1 MSECR
6 FCSAPV
12 DRRKGFCG
20 YCSSRLELDLH
31 GGLEYRLYEP
41 ESERICPHCDVPLT
55 TIDLKID
62 KKFLIEKCN
71 QCKGLFFDPGE
82 LEMLMDRSVSDVF
95 HIDQGKLAAL
105 QTKHFKARGKEFK
118 YIKCPSC
125 RTIMNRRTF
134 GYKSG
139 VIVDH
144 CNKHGYWLDEGEL
157 RQLQEWKKAGGE
169 LQQKAS
175 NRNVSGQS
183 LENNSGKSDSGL
195 SSLNPKQKSSIF
207 SHQTDRLDSSVDILD
222 LFSSFLR

>member
-1 MSECR
+1 MAECR

-12 DRRKGFCG
+12 DRRKGFCD
-20 YCSSRLELDLH
+20 YCNSRLELDLH

-41 ESERICPHCDVPLT
+41 ESERICPHCDIPLT

-62 KKFLIEKCN
+62 KKFLIEKCS

-82 LEMLMDRSVSDVF
+82 LEMLLEKSVSNVF
-95 HIDQGKLAAL
+95 HVDDAKLTEL
-105 QTKHFKARGKEFK
+105 QKQHFQARDKDFK
-118 YIKCPSC
+118 YIKCPAC
-125 RTIMNRRTF
+125 QVMMNRRTF

-169 LQQKAS
+169 LQQKRA
-175 NRNVSGQS
+175 GQGS
-183 LENNSGKSDSGL
+183 VKDNPRGHHYGKEQDLTAQTTTTRARKDIFTQSSTSRDFGL
-195 SSLNPKQKSSIF
+195 N
-207 SHQTDRLDSSVDILD
+207 D
-222 LFSSFLR
+222 LFSLFLD

>member
-1 MSECR
+1 MAECR

-12 DRRKGFCG
+12 DRRKGFCD
-20 YCSSRLELDLH
+20 YCNSRLELDLH

-41 ESERICPHCDVPLT
+41 ESERICPHCEIPLT
-55 TIDLKID
+55 TIDLKIN
-62 KKFLIEKCN
+62 KKFLIEKCK

-82 LEMLMDRSVSDVF
+82 LEMLMDKSVSNVF
-95 HIDQGKLAAL
+95 HVDENRLSEL
-105 QTKHFKARGKEFK
+105 QTENFQARGKEFK

-125 RTIMNRRTF
+125 RTIMNRRAF

-169 LQQKAS
+169 LRQKS
-175 NRNVSGQS
+175 STRNDQSQIGKQRKSG
-183 LENNSGKSDSGL
+183 ETGGTF
-195 SSLNPKQKSSIF
+195 SSLNQKYSSQQNHF
-207 SHQTDRLDSSVDILD
+207 DSSTNILD
-222 LFSSFLR
+222 LFTSFLD

>member
-1 MSECR
+1 MAECR

-12 DRRKGFCG
+12 DRRKGFCD
-20 YCSSRLELDLH
+20 YCNSRLELDLH

-41 ESERICPHCDVPLT
+41 ESERICPHCDIPLA

-62 KKFLIEKCN
+62 KKFLIEKCE
-71 QCKGLFFDPGE
+71 QCSGLFFDPGE
-82 LEMLMDRSVSDVF
+82 LEMLMEKSVSNVF
-95 HIDQGKLAAL
+95 HINQGKLSEL
-105 QTKHFKARGKEFK
+105 QTKHFQARGKEFK
-118 YIKCPSC
+118 YIKCPAC
-125 RTIMNRRTF
+125 KTMMNRRAF

-175 NRNVSGQS
+175 EKDRPQTCQRDNA
-183 LENNSGKSDSGL
+183 GKSSSGR
-195 SSLNPKQKSSIF
+195 SSLNQTSSHRRDHF
-207 SHQTDRLDSSVDILD
+207 DSGNILD
-222 LFSSFLR
+222 LFTSFLD